1 MFKPLRYHQLT
12 RKQVTIP
19 CVFISL
25 FVALLAWCW
34 KLAVQ
39 FKFSVTMEYVS
50 YLGVCHVNL
59 KHCYTSEN
67 QEEITDNVNR
77 TTVGNVTEI
86 SAVTNNQTTPNEIE
100 CARLSSYADLNDITF
115 GLSVY
120 LPVIITLCIFSGS
133 YSRFTKRCAE
143 SVEVGNRR
151 RSTLFGRQT
160 ISESIIFGRKSV
172 WLGGAN
178 GTTGSTG
185 GRRMSKP
192 NQGETIELKNFRPKS
207 DASMGTRIRKVSIAS
222 TALDGNITV
231 EDAMRDERETIA
243 TPRSVNLFQEGPSL
257 SADVLFENAPQLNR
271 LPSLIVE
278 RSTEDQDFE
287 DVEENKPKSKRKFSN
302 NITKHQLA
310 TTRCFMVTTLIT
322 FVLLTIYLGVDQALK
337 KNTGISEKPWF
348 ALSILL
354 ILISFVDILVMAVFN
369 SYVRKD
375 VICLF
380 RFCCR

>member
-1 MFKPLRYHQLT
+1 MLR
-12 RKQVTIP
+12 
-19 CVFISL
+19 
-25 FVALLAWCW
+25 
-34 KLAVQ
+34 
-39 FKFSVTMEYVS
+39 
-50 YLGVCHVNL
+50 
-59 KHCYTSEN
+59 
-67 QEEITDNVNR
+67 
-77 TTVGNVTEI
+77 
-86 SAVTNNQTTPNEIE
+86 
-100 CARLSSYADLNDITF
+100 SSPT
-115 GLSVY
+115 
-120 LPVIITLCIFSGS
+120 
-133 YSRFTKRCAE
+133 
-143 SVEVGNRR
+143 
-151 RSTLFGRQT
+151 Q
-160 ISESIIFGRKSV
+160 
-172 WLGGAN
+172 
-178 GTTGSTG
+178 
-185 GRRMSKP
+185 
-192 NQGETIELKNFRPKS
+192 
-207 DASMGTRIRKVSIAS
+207 
-222 TALDGNITV
+222 
-231 EDAMRDERETIA
+231 
-243 TPRSVNLFQEGPSL
+243 
-257 SADVLFENAPQLNR
+257 ADVLFENAPQLNR